1 MKKQK
6 LIKVKLEKVQ
16 RTDLICI
23 GCGCFRTDWAIVPS
37 PGAEPV
43 AGIHSKCIGNLHVK
57 HTRKTS
63 VPPAPADGESA
74 RPAEEVASP

>member
-23 GCGCFRTDWAIVPS
+23 GCGSFRTDWAIVPT

-43 AGIHSKCIGNLHVK
+43 AGIHSKCIGDLHVK
-57 HTRKTS
+57 HTRKAS
-63 VPPAPADGESA
+63 VPPAPPDSESA
-74 RPAEEVASP
+74 GAEETASP

>member
-23 GCGCFRTDWAIVPS
+23 GCGCFRTDWAIVPT

-43 AGIHSKCIGNLHVK
+43 AGIHSKCIGALHVK
-57 HTRKTS
+57 HARKAS
-63 VPPAPADGESA
+63 VPPTSADGEDA
-74 RPAEEVASP
+74 QPAGEVAAS

>member
-1 MKKQK
+1 VKKQK

-23 GCGCFRTDWAIVPS
+23 GCGCFRTDWAIVSS

-43 AGIHSKCIGNLHVK
+43 AGVHSKCIDDLHVK
-57 HTRKTS
+57 HTRKAS
-63 VPPAPADGESA
+63 VPPAPPDDESA
-74 RPAEEVASP
+74 RPVEESAP